1 MEMMRIAKDVE
12 EELKEGDDE
21 DDREG

>member
-12 EELKEGDDE
+12 DELKEGDDE
-21 DDREG
+21 DDRE